1 MSRMSEIH
9 AGVWAF
15 AGPAQAALDFTETT
29 FDAAHKGEFADQVHG
44 HTWHVRI
51 YWPAE
56 ACCDARYMHDRLT
69 GVVSE
74 WDHTLLDGKVE
85 PNNYGVCKAVAER
98 ISGLSKIRVWRGGKV
113 PCGAEV
119 VL

>member
-1 MSRMSEIH
+1 MI
-9 AGVWAF
+9 
-15 AGPAQAALDFTETT
+15 AALDFTETT

-56 ACCDARYMHDRLT
+56 PCCDARDMHDRLT
-69 GVVSE
+69 DVLAE

-85 PNNYGVCKAVAER
+85 PTNYGVCKAVAER
-98 ISGLSKIRVWRGGKV
+98 IPGLSKVRVWRGGKV